1 MNGVAFVW
9 REALAGLRRNVTMS
23 VAMVL
28 TTAISLGLLGAGLLA
43 VRTIDRTQD
52 LYYSQLAVQVA
63 LDEPTSA
70 GDADCSSPTCAGLR
84 DRLQG
89 DPLVAGVSFESRD
102 AAYQRFLRIY
112 AGQSILQLVRP
123 QSLPATLR
131 VTLRDPTRGDA
142 IVSGYTGKPGVRN
155 VVDQRALVQDLFTF
169 LASVRNAAFGLASIQ
184 ALAALLL
191 ISNTIQVS
199 AFTRR
204 TEVGIMRLVGA
215 TRWYTQVPF
224 LIEAVITGVVG
235 AVLATGGLVLGKL
248 FFIDR
253 LLSGR
258 LISNAIPAVGM
269 SDVLLF
275 VAPVLVVVG
284 AAIAT
289 ATGYVTLRLYVRN

>member
-1 MNGVAFVW
+1 MRFVW
-9 REALAGLRRNVTMS
+9 REALVGLRRNITMS
-23 VAMVL
+23 IAMVL

-43 VRTIDRTQD
+43 VRTIDRTQE

-70 GDADCSSPTCAGLR
+70 ADADCSSPVCRALR
-84 DRLQG
+84 EQLQAS
-89 DPLVAGVSFESRD
+89 PLVAGVAYESRQQ
-102 AAYQRFLRIY
+102 AYERFLRIY

-131 VTLRDPTRGDA
+131 VTMTDPRRGDA
-142 IVSGYTGKPGVRN
+142 VVAEFTGRPGVRN
-155 VVDQRALVQDLFTF
+155 VVDQRRLVEDLFTF
-169 LASVRNAAFGLASIQ
+169 LGSIRNAAFGLALVQ

-191 ISNTIQVS
+191 ISNTIQIS
-199 AFTRR
+199 AFARR

-215 TRWYTQVPF
+215 TRWYTQMPF

-235 AVLATGGLVLGKL
+235 AVLATAGLVAGKL
-248 FFIDR
+248 LFIDR

-258 LISNAIPAVGM
+258 LISNAIPPIGM
-269 SDVLLF
+269 SDVVLY
-275 VAPVLVVVG
+275 VAPLLVVVG

-289 ATGYVTLRLYVRN
+289 ATGYVTLRLYVRQ

>member
-1 MNGVAFVW
+1 MNGLAFVW
-9 REALAGLRRNVTMS
+9 REALGGLRRNITMS

-43 VRTIDRTQD
+43 VRTIDRTQE

-70 GDADCSSPTCAGLR
+70 GDRDCTSPTCTGLR
-84 DRLQG
+84 EQLQA
-89 DPLVAGVSFESRD
+89 DPLVGGVAYESRD
-102 AAYQRFLRIY
+102 QAYQRFLRIY

-142 IVSGYTGKPGVRN
+142 IVAGYTGRPGVRN

-224 LIEAVITGVVG
+224 LIEAVITGVIG

-253 LLSGR
+253 LLGGR

-275 VAPVLVVVG
+275 VAPLLVVVG

>member
-1 MNGVAFVW
+1 MTGLGFVW
-9 REALAGLRRNVTMS
+9 REALAGLRRNITMS

-43 VRTIDRTQD
+43 VRTIDRTQE

-70 GDADCSSPTCAGLR
+70 GDPDCSSPTCTGLR
-84 DRLQG
+84 TRLEA
-89 DPLVAGVSFESRD
+89 DPLVAGVSYESREQ
-102 AAYQRFLRIY
+102 AYQRFLRIY

-131 VTLRDPTRGDA
+131 VTLKDPTRGDA
-142 IVSGYTGKPGVRN
+142 IVAEYTGRPGVRN

>member
-1 MNGVAFVW
+1 MNGMAFVW
-9 REALAGLRRNVTMS
+9 REALGGLRRNITMS

-43 VRTIDRTQD
+43 VRTIDRTQE

-70 GDADCSSPTCAGLR
+70 GDTDCTSPTCTGLR
-84 DRLQG
+84 EQLQA
-89 DPLVAGVSFESRD
+89 DPLVGGVAYESRD
-102 AAYQRFLRIY
+102 QAYQRFLRIY

-142 IVSGYTGKPGVRN
+142 IVAEYTGRPGVRN

-224 LIEAVITGVVG
+224 LIEAVITGVIG

-253 LLSGR
+253 LLGGR

-275 VAPVLVVVG
+275 VAPLLVVVG

>member
-1 MNGVAFVW
+1 MLFVW
-9 REALAGLRRNVTMS
+9 REAFAGLRRNLTMS
-23 VAMVL
+23 IAMVI

-43 VRTIDRTQD
+43 VRTIDRTEE
-52 LYYSQLAVQVA
+52 LYYSLIAVQVA

-70 GDADCSSPTCAGLR
+70 GDPDCSSPVCTGLR
-84 DRLQG
+84 DELEAS
-89 DPLVAGVSFESRD
+89 PLVSGVEYESRG
-102 AAYQRFLRIY
+102 AAFERFQRIY

-131 VTLRDPTRGDA
+131 VTMADPLRGA
-142 IVSGYTGKPGVRN
+142 EIVQQFTGRPGVRN
-155 VVDQRALVQDLFTF
+155 VVDQRSTVQDLFSF
-169 LASVRNAAFGLASIQ
+169 LGSVRNATFGLAIVQ

-191 ISNTIQVS
+191 ISNTIQLS

-224 LIEAVITGVVG
+224 LIEAVVTGLVG

-248 FFIDR
+248 FFLDR

-258 LISNAIPAVGM
+258 LLANTIPPVGM
-269 SDVLLF
+269 SDLLLY
-275 VAPVLVVVG
+275 VGPVLVVVG
-284 AAIAT
+284 AVIAT
-289 ATGYVTLRLYVRN
+289 LTGYVTLRLYVRT

>member
-1 MNGVAFVW
+1 MRFVW
-9 REALAGLRRNVTMS
+9 REALVGLRRNVTMS

-52 LYYSQLAVQVA
+52 LYYSQLSVQVA

-70 GDADCSSPTCAGLR
+70 SDQSCASPVCRGLR
-84 DRLQG
+84 DELAAS
-89 DPLVAGVSFESRD
+89 PLVAAVSYESRQQ
-102 AAYQRFLRIY
+102 AYERFLRIY

-131 VTLRDPTRGDA
+131 VTMVDPRRGDA
-142 IVSGYTGKPGVRN
+142 VVAAFSGRPGVRN
-155 VVDQRALVQDLFTF
+155 VVDQRRLVEDLFSV
-169 LASVRNAAFGLASIQ
+169 LDSVRNATFGLAIIQ

-191 ISNTIQVS
+191 ISNTIQIS

-224 LIEAVITGVVG
+224 LIEAVVTGAVG
-235 AVLATGGLVLGKL
+235 AVLATAGLVAAKL
-248 FFIDR
+248 LFIDR

-258 LISNAIPAVGM
+258 LVSNAIPPIGM
-269 SDVLLF
+269 SDVLLYVF
-275 VAPVLVVVG
+275 PVLVVVG

-289 ATGYVTLRLYVRN
+289 ATGYVTLRLYVRS

>member
-1 MNGVAFVW
+1 
-9 REALAGLRRNVTMS
+9 
-23 VAMVL
+23 
-28 TTAISLGLLGAGLLA
+28 
-43 VRTIDRTQD
+43 
-52 LYYSQLAVQVA
+52 
-63 LDEPTSA
+63 
-70 GDADCSSPTCAGLR
+70 
-84 DRLQG
+84 
-89 DPLVAGVSFESRD
+89 
-102 AAYQRFLRIY
+102 
-112 AGQSILQLVRP
+112 
-123 QSLPATLR
+123 
-131 VTLRDPTRGDA
+131 
-142 IVSGYTGKPGVRN
+142 
-155 VVDQRALVQDLFTF
+155 
-169 LASVRNAAFGLASIQ
+169 VRNAAFGLASIQ

-275 VAPVLVVVG
+275 VAPLLVVVG